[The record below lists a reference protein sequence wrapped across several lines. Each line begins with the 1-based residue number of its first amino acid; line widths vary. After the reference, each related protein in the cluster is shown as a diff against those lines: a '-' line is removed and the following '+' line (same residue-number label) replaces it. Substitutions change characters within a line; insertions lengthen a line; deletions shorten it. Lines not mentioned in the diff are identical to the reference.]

1 MNRYPLCVFFLLTDF
16 RTPHNIFFSAA
27 TFVSMKSS
35 KMSPKKMF
43 YQKTFL
49 LLQCFFKEFFCCFL
63 LRLSVVPPSV
73 GLGRDVYFYF
83 GRIACVPDAL
93 VSFLSLLHSASLN
106 AAQGSGRFFLLE
118 MLI

>member
-1 MNRYPLCVFFLLTDF
+1 
-16 RTPHNIFFSAA
+16 
-27 TFVSMKSS
+27 MKSS
-35 KMSPKKMF
+35 KMRPKKMF

-49 LLQCFFKEFFCCFL
+49 LLQCFFKGNFIFL

-73 GLGRDVYFYF
+73 GLARDVYFYF

-106 AAQGSGRFFLLE
+106 AAQGSGRFLLLE